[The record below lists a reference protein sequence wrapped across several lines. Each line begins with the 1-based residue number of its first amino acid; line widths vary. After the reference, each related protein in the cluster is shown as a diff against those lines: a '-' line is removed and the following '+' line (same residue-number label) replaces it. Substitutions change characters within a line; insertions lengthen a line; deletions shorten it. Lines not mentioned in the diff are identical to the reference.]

1 MDTAGEEDFQN
12 MADNWINFGE
22 GFLLVFA
29 INDKES
35 FDILDKKRA
44 RILKVKFDK
53 PCPIVLVGNKLDLNN
68 DRKVS
73 FPDAKKKA
81 DELKKE
87 VLNMKS
93 IFNTKKALTGIV
105 EEDGSISELKANGQ
119 KTQADAIVEELMSRI
134 NSLETVIE
142 GAVPRDMLGEENKAL
157 HRRIKDY
164 FKGADV
170 QGLFKEVLK
179 NNLSDVVEAHKALAA
194 EKGFSISDEQI
205 AQGLAVMQ
213 NLYGQYQRG
222 EQMDLSSVMAAFMG
236 GEDNGLASLASMF
249 MGGQEEGQGAD
260 MMQLMSMLNGS
271 SSADSQQGADLAQM
285 AQMFMGAQGQA
296 QGNDDMAQ
304 LAQMFMAN
312 MDKE

>member
-1 MDTAGEEDFQN
+1 MDLQALLQMFLASE
-12 MADNWINFGE
+12 AAE
-22 GFLLVFA
+22 G
-29 INDKES
+29 DTK
-35 FDILDKKRA
+35 DI
-44 RILKVKFDK
+44 F
-53 PCPIVLVGNKLDLNN
+53 
-68 DRKVS
+68 
-73 FPDAKKKA
+73 
-81 DELKKE
+81 
-87 VLNMKS
+87 
-93 IFNTKKALTGIV
+93 TGKI
-105 EEDGSISELKANGQ
+105 Q
-119 KTQADAIVEELMSRI
+119 
-134 NSLETVIE
+134 
-142 GAVPRDMLGEENKAL
+142 
-157 HRRIKDY
+157 
-164 FKGADV
+164 
-170 QGLFKEVLK
+170 
-179 NNLSDVVEAHKALAA
+179 ALAA

-213 NLYGQYQRG
+213 NLYDQYQRG

-260 MMQLMSMLNGS
+260 MMQLVSMLNGS